1 MLKNL
6 SNHQLLL
13 GGAGFVL
20 AVEFFI
26 NAWVELGES
35 DKSLSLQSWD
45 KSVLVP
51 QETLSL
57 AAVNDV
63 FGLKPEPDPAAEDKR
78 RAAAEAEAARL
89 ARELAQQQQQKVLS
103 IGEDNI
109 RLFGISISDGSHL
122 ALLKIDA
129 AAGDELLSLQKGEA
143 FDIQAGKVVITID
156 EVLSSEILL
165 TVDNKTNNEKTSFN
179 LVIFNYEL

>member
-6 SNHQLLL
+6 SNNSLLL
-13 GGAGFVL
+13 GGAGLVI
-20 AVEFFI
+20 AVEFFV
-26 NAWVELGES
+26 NAWVGLGER
-35 DKSLSLQSWD
+35 DKSLSLESWD

-51 QETLSL
+51 QEALSL
-57 AAVNDV
+57 AVVNDV
-63 FGLKPEPDPAAEDKR
+63 FGLKPEPDPVAEDKR
-78 RAAAEAEAARL
+78 RAEAESARL
-89 ARELAQQQQQKVLS
+89 ARELAQQQQQKVLT
-103 IGEDNI
+103 IGADNI

-129 AAGDELLSLQKGEA
+129 AAGDKLLSLQKGQA
-143 FDIQAGKVVITID
+143 FDIQEGKVVITID

-165 TVDNKTNNEKTSFN
+165 TVDNQTNNEKTSFN